1 MINGSA
7 IFSCPVSTVTIN
19 VAKEATDKDHQ
30 RLRADDEEV
39 AFDEVILAAV
49 QGSRFK
55 VVRDVAHPILEIE
68 P

>member
-1 MINGSA
+1 
-7 IFSCPVSTVTIN
+7 VTIN

-68 P
+68 H